1 VCRVLPDDTIVAGWL
16 PRLGV
21 APADAGEL
29 FANRPSP
36 DRYPA
41 VAGIRD
47 DLVARIGV
55 RDRKLPWPGESGTD
69 TYFYAWTLL
78 SALPAIRRYHEE
90 LGVPDEVSW
99 HTLADFGLQLAR
111 HRRMHGRPGLASSD
125 WLTLHFRGILY
136 RLGRLQFERLD
147 VPEFGGEAVFAHIP
161 ADGPLSPAACDE
173 SFAWAARF
181 FSRYHPHEG
190 YRTAVCDS
198 WLLDEQL
205 ARYLGPD
212 ANIVRFQ
219 RRFRVPDDVPAQPGD
234 LTVLKF
240 VFDRPETPLRAGEL
254 DALPQRTTLE
264 RAVVGHLRDGG
275 HWFSRTG
282 WCDL

>member
-1 VCRVLPDDTIVAGWL
+1 VCRVLPDDAEVAGWL

-21 APADAGEL
+21 APADAVDL
-29 FANRPSP
+29 FAGRPSRG
-36 DRYPA
+36 RYAA
-41 VAGIRD
+41 VAESRD
-47 DLVARIGV
+47 DLVPLIGV
-55 RDRKLPWPGESGTD
+55 RDRKLPWPGESGAD
-69 TYFYAWTLL
+69 SYFYAWTLL
-78 SALPAIRRYHEE
+78 AALPAIREYHAQ
-90 LGVPDEVSW
+90 LGVADEVSW

-111 HRRMHGRPGLASSD
+111 HRRMRGRPGLASSD

-147 VPEFGGEAVFAHIP
+147 VPEFGGEALFAHIP
-161 ADGPLSPAACDE
+161 ADGPLSPDACDE

-181 FSRYHPHEG
+181 FPRHYQHEE
-190 YRTAVCDS
+190 YRTAVCHS
-198 WLLDEQL
+198 WLLDNQL

-219 RRFRVPDDVPAQPGD
+219 QRFRVPDDVPAQPGD

-240 VFDRPETPLRAGEL
+240 VFDRPETPLRPGEL

-264 RAVVGHLRDGG
+264 RAIVGHLRDGG